1 MLINRQRTISRK
13 PNQPQANDP
22 IIHYEGDFHL
32 ACGFMVRYHNP
43 NTKQQT
49 GTISTKQNQC
59 KTIAADTIDQTT
71 QCNNTDRE
79 QYRGNQTNAI

>member
-59 KTIAADTIDQTT
+59 KT
-71 QCNNTDRE
+71 TDRNNIDE
-79 QYRGNQTNAI
+79 TKPMQNNRRYHNPNPYMPVS